1 MKKITESKLRQLIR
15 ESLLAEAVI
24 TPEAA
29 LEKKITF
36 TILKLTRDVEI
47 FAKIGKRGVGYLRV
61 QKKSGE
67 CANAWVVKNV
77 EREEEVKGIGPLMYD
92 LMIDFISPDPIISD
106 RREVS
111 DDAQKIWRFYLNNRP
126 DIEFVQLKDED
137 ATPSSSFTFGPN
149 DCDQSFSKEWAETNG
164 GKWSGPR
171 NPFSKAYK
179 RKDNKT
185 PTLDALKRLGIV
197 TIKIEG

>member
-1 MKKITESKLRQLIR
+1 MRITESKLRRIIR
-15 ESLLAEAVI
+15 EALLAEAVI

-47 FAKIGKRGVGYLRV
+47 FAKIGKHGVGYLRV

-149 DCDQSFSKEWAETNG
+149 DCDQEFSKKWSITNG
-164 GKWSGPR
+164 GRWRDSR

-197 TIKIEG
+197 TIKTEG

>member
-1 MKKITESKLRQLIR
+1 MRITESKLRRIIR
-15 ESLLAEAVI
+15 EALLAEAVI

-92 LMIDFISPDPIISD
+92 LMIDFISPDPIMSD

-111 DDAQKIWRFYLNNRP
+111 RSAQKVWSFYLNNRP
-126 DIEFVQLKDED
+126 DIEFVQLKDEGS
-137 ATPSSSFTFGPN
+137 TPINAYTFGPN
-149 DCDQSFSKEWAETNG
+149 DCDQEFSKKWSIRNG
-164 GKWSGPR
+164 GRWSDSQ
-171 NPFSKAYK
+171 NPFSKAYN
-179 RKDNKT
+179 RIDNKT
-185 PTLDALKRLGIV
+185 PTLDALKSLGIV

>member
-1 MKKITESKLRQLIR
+1 MRITESKLQRIIR
-15 ESLLAEAVI
+15 EELLAEAVI

-36 TILKLTRDVEI
+36 KILKLTRDVEI

-77 EREEEVKGIGPLMYD
+77 EREAEVKGIGPLMYD

-126 DIEFVQLKDED
+126 DIEFVQLTDED
-137 ATPSSSFTFGPN
+137 DAPRGSFTFGPN